1 MQALL
6 FTGVQRIEVS
16 EEAEPQAAPDETII
30 EIEAS
35 GICGSDMHG
44 WLGQDP
50 RRVPPLVLGHEA
62 CGIARGGKFDGQ
74 RVAINPLIT
83 CGRCRECTGGRR
95 NLCRDR
101 RLLGIERQGTF
112 AERVA
117 APETNLLPVPAG
129 LEPIHAAVAEP
140 CAVAWHAV
148 RLVARLSA
156 HPVAESKALVLGGG
170 AIGLLCALVL
180 RAWGAAEV
188 RIAET
193 YSGRRKTA
201 REAGFEALDPQSRP
215 ADTRE
220 YEIVMDAVGSAA
232 TRAAAIAAAQPGG
245 IIVHVGLHDSG
256 GGFDVRT
263 LTLSEV
269 TFAGSY
275 CYSAADFGAAL
286 DALGSGRLGDLC
298 WVEPRPLSE
307 GVQAFEDL
315 HAGKVIS
322 AKIVLVV

>member
-6 FTGVQRIEVS
+6 FTGVQTIEVS

-44 WLGQDP
+44 WLGHDP

-62 CGIARGGKFDGQ
+62 CGIARSGGFDGQ

-117 APETNLLPVPAG
+117 APKANLLPVPEG
-129 LEPIHAAVAEP
+129 LEPIHAAVTEP

-148 RLVARLSA
+148 RLAVPAVGASRRGVEGARPGRRS
-156 HPVAESKALVLGGG
+156 HRTALRLGAPRLGGG
-170 AIGLLCALVL
+170 
-180 RAWGAAEV
+180 
-188 RIAET
+188 
-193 YSGRRKTA
+193 
-201 REAGFEALDPQSRP
+201 
-215 ADTRE
+215 
-220 YEIVMDAVGSAA
+220 GSAYC
-232 TRAAAIAAAQPGG
+232 G
-245 IIVHVGLHDSG
+245 DSIRG
-256 GGFDVRT
+256 GGRPPAKQASKHWT
-263 LTLSEV
+263 R
-269 TFAGSY
+269 
-275 CYSAADFGAAL
+275 
-286 DALGSGRLGDLC
+286 GRGLRKR
-298 WVEPRPLSE
+298 ESTRS
-307 GVQAFEDL
+307 
-315 HAGKVIS
+315 
-322 AKIVLVV
+322 

>member
-1 MQALL
+1 MKALL
-6 FTGVQRIEVS
+6 FAGVQKIEVS
-16 EEAEPQAAPDETII
+16 EEAEPQAAPDEVII

-44 WLGQDP
+44 WLGHDP
-50 RRVPPLVLGHEA
+50 RRIPPLVLGHEA
-62 CGIARGGKFDGQ
+62 CGVARGGRFEGQ

-117 APETNLLPVPAG
+117 APEANLLSVPEG
-129 LEPIHAAVAEP
+129 LDPIHAALTEP

-148 RLVARLSA
+148 RLAARVSA
-156 HPVAESKALVLGGG
+156 IPIAESKALVLGGG

-180 RAWGAAEV
+180 RTWGAAEV

-193 YSGRRKTA
+193 YSGRRTTA
-201 REAGFEALDPQSRP
+201 REAGFETLDPLAGP
-215 ADTRE
+215 VETGE
-220 YEIVMDAVGSAA
+220 YELVMDAVGSAA

-245 IIVHVGLHDSG
+245 SIVHVGLHDSG
-256 GGFDVRT
+256 GDFDVRT

-286 DALGSGRLGDLC
+286 DALGSGRLGDLR

-307 GVQAFEDL
+307 GVKAFEDL
-315 HAGKVIS
+315 HAGKVES

>member
-156 HPVAESKALVLGGG
+156 HPVAESKG
-170 AIGLLCALVL
+170 A
-180 RAWGAAEV
+180 RP
-188 RIAET
+188 
-193 YSGRRKTA
+193 GRRSHRA
-201 REAGFEALDPQSRP
+201 ALRP
-215 ADTRE
+215 GAPRLGRG
-220 YEIVMDAVGSAA
+220 GSAHC
-232 TRAAAIAAAQPGG
+232 GN
-245 IIVHVGLHDSG
+245 L
-256 GGFDVRT
+256 
-263 LTLSEV
+263 
-269 TFAGSY
+269 
-275 CYSAADFGAAL
+275 FGTEE
-286 DALGSGRLGDLC
+286 DCPRGRLRSTGPAVAAC
-298 WVEPRPLSE
+298 GHERV
-307 GVQAFEDL
+307 
-315 HAGKVIS
+315 
-322 AKIVLVV
+322 